1 MSDTEVGA
9 DSNPEVPRGGSS
21 SLQQD
26 SITLP
31 PSSVSVEQSSESSE
45 SSDLASTFALFKDY
59 FDKKLTALKRD
70 IQEDSLSNSDS
81 IAKKLKEESKIS
93 FKFQGNKK
101 QFYFNSDLA
110 EKVHADSTALGK
122 RKLEAVRGYLEELDS
137 DIKKRNKLIRLADKS
152 AAGWDLVNEYL
163 SDELA
168 SGSEDEKRIRRAE
181 QRALRK
187 RKDRQQQK
195 GKSNVEQSQPSATTT
210 SFASQPQFN
219 FRSSSRSFTPI
230 GKAKPGDICFACG
243 QQGHWRS
250 LEVSQLGSSSSGQS
264 NSGFPPNVGGK

>member
-1 MSDTEVGA
+1 MSDTENV
-9 DSNPEVPRGGSS
+9 DEPNVEVPRGDAS
-21 SLQQD
+21 QQI
-26 SITLP
+26 STP
-31 PSSVSVEQSSESSE
+31 PSTSEQST
-45 SSDLASTFALFKDY
+45 DLASTFALFKDY

-70 IQEDSLSNSDS
+70 IQEGSLSNSDS

-93 FKFQGNKK
+93 FKFEGNKK
-101 QFYFNSDLA
+101 QFYFNSGLA
-110 EKVHADSTALGK
+110 EKVQSTSTALGK
-122 RKLEAVRGYLEELDS
+122 RKLEVVRSCLEELDS

-195 GKSNVEQSQPSATTT
+195 GKSAVKQSQPSATTT
-210 SFASQPQFN
+210 SFAGQRLFN
-219 FRSSSRSFTPI
+219 FASSSRAYTCVS
-230 GKAKPGDICFACG
+230 KAKPGDICFACG
-243 QQGHWRS
+243 QQGHWGSECRGN
-250 LEVSQLGSSSSGQS
+250 SQPRSSSSSQT
-264 NSGFPPNVGGK
+264 NSGFFSNAGGK

>member
-1 MSDTEVGA
+1 MSDTENV
-9 DSNPEVPRGGSS
+9 DEPNVEVPRGDAS
-21 SLQQD
+21 QQI
-26 SITLP
+26 STP
-31 PSSVSVEQSSESSE
+31 PSTSEQST
-45 SSDLASTFALFKDY
+45 DLASTFALFKDY

-93 FKFQGNKK
+93 FKFEGNKK
-101 QFYFNSDLA
+101 QFYFNSGLA
-110 EKVHADSTALGK
+110 EKVQSASTALGK
-122 RKLEAVRGYLEELDS
+122 RKLEVVRSCLEELDS

-152 AAGWDLVNEYL
+152 AAGW
-163 SDELA
+163 DELA

-195 GKSNVEQSQPSATTT
+195 GKSAVKQSQPSATTT
-210 SFASQPQFN
+210 SFAGQRLFN
-219 FRSSSRSFTPI
+219 FASTSRAYTSVS
-230 GKAKPGDICFACG
+230 KAKPGDICFACG

-250 LEVSQLGSSSSGQS
+250 ECRGNSQPRSSSSSQT
-264 NSGFPPNVGGK
+264 NSGFSSNAGGK